1 MIPIKKIYNSYF
13 WSWCSLS
20 TKLIATAIL
29 IVSLFNYYSDKI
41 FETLTLFAIIVAIFK
56 ENIHN
61 FYLPPRLSLEIAEEP
76 RHYSEIE
83 LKNEANDVQIIAVM
97 GIIVKNNGIGNAKNL
112 KVLFNGLESN
122 SLNDFNRYH
131 TIPVLRSW
139 YGRQETTD
147 LLPSRMSAR
156 YSLGYIKQNEPNL
169 FFFEFLETPNA
180 LYGIDC
186 KKENPAKFKFEIV
199 VQVENGR
206 TAKSVF
212 EIEFPANYTQGLEIN
227 RI

>member
-97 GIIVKNNGIGNAKNL
+97 GIIVKNNGIGHAKNL

-122 SLNDFNRYH
+122 SLN
-131 TIPVLRSW
+131 VLIDITQSQFFVVGMVGKKQLT
-139 YGRQETTD
+139 YYRQGCLQGIHLD
-147 LLPSRMSAR
+147 ILNIMNQICFFLN
-156 YSLGYIKQNEPNL
+156 SLKHQMHFME
-169 FFFEFLETPNA
+169 
-180 LYGIDC
+180 
-186 KKENPAKFKFEIV
+186 
-199 VQVENGR
+199 
-206 TAKSVF
+206 
-212 EIEFPANYTQGLEIN
+212 
-227 RI
+227 